1 VLELLKTPAPHFVL
15 RFVVVAALL
24 LLLYA
29 YPYPAGTFMST
40 VFDRFLSGYAQAAG
54 VLLRQID
61 PTVHVAGNRIGGRFP
76 LAIVRDCDAM
86 QVNILFVSAVA
97 AFPAGLWRRCA
108 GAGVGLALLVVANL
122 SRIVSLYFIGVASPD
137 SFEFAHRE
145 VWPLV
150 LIAVALGL
158 FLAWTRWERKTHVG
172 NPSPSHA

>member
-1 VLELLKTPAPHFVL
+1 VLELATSPAGSFVL
-15 RFVVVAALL
+15 RFVGVAAVL

-29 YPYPAGTFMST
+29 YPYPPESFMST
-40 VFDRFLSGYAQAAG
+40 FFERFLNGYAQAAG
-54 VLLRQID
+54 ALLKQVD
-61 PTVHVAGNRIGGRFP
+61 ATVHVTGNRIEGRFP

-97 AFPAGLWRRCA
+97 AFPAGRWRRLA
-108 GAGVGLALLVVANL
+108 GVGVGLALLVVANL

-158 FLAWTRWERKTHVG
+158 FLVWTRWERSVPFG
-172 NPSPSHA
+172 DPSPSAA